1 MVLAPHLCD
10 LALQQSHQISLLEAR
25 EKRHQMNRAR
35 NTSTA
40 LLQQDH
46 LVKVTQASKHLL
58 HVINDIL
65 DISKIEAERLTL
77 EQVDFKLSS
86 ILGNL
91 NNMVAQSVANKG
103 LNLMIEV
110 APELAS
116 QLLRGDP
123 LRLGQ
128 ILFNLTSN
136 AIKFT
141 ETGLVTLRAQQVEA
155 SPNDILLRFEVQD
168 SGLGISAADQKRLFT
183 AFEQADGSMTRKYGG
198 TGLGLVI
205 SKRLVQMMG
214 GNIGV
219 ESQIGQGSTF
229 WFSVRLAKRADPV
242 VAAPEAGTVM
252 TVEEQLKTRYSGS
265 RILLTGDELIN
276 QEVFRELLEDV
287 GLTVDL
293 AEDGMEAVA
302 LAQRTRYDLIL
313 MDTQMQKLS
322 AIDAT
327 RAIRALPE
335 YEQTPILAMTASAFD
350 EGCQDCLTAGM
361 NDHIGKPVDPEL
373 LFETLLKW
381 LESASR

>member
-1 MVLAPHLCD
+1 
-10 LALQQSHQISLLEAR
+10 
-25 EKRHQMNRAR
+25 
-35 NTSTA
+35 
-40 LLQQDH
+40 LQQDH